1 MFAIRNVLSQSVKAA
16 AFRPI
21 VNVRFMSKGAVDSTI
36 VKKLKEER
44 AFELENQEDSE
55 WISEFTSRG
64 DWKEVSLVKTFG
76 NEKITAIFSTDSL
89 EEQDMDF
96 EGQEEDAAPDAPIA
110 VSIIV
115 EKDGQEGALEVTSTV
130 QGESFFIDN
139 VSFIASAKL
148 AQDQTAEGDWSRRGK
163 FSGPVFADLDESV

>member
-1 MFAIRNVLSQSVKAA
+1 MK
-16 AFRPI
+16 
-21 VNVRFMSKGAVDSTI
+21 SKSGSSYA
-36 VKKLKEER
+36 R
-44 AFELENQEDSE
+44 
-55 WISEFTSRG
+55 
-64 DWKEVSLVKTFG
+64 
-76 NEKITAIFSTDSL
+76 ITAIFSTDSL

-139 VSFIASAKL
+139 VSYIASAKL

-163 FSGPVFADLDESV
+163 FSGPVFADLDESVIESFHQYIEERGFDKELAEFITNYVVAKEQKEYVAWLQKVSDFISK